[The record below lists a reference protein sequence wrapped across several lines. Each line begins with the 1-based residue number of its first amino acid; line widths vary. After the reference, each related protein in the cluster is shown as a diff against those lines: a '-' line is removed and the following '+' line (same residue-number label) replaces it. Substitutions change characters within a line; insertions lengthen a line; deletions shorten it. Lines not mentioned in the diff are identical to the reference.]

1 MIKNALLSIAFIA
14 GISGFVISMYNH
26 DTKLVYIEMGK
37 VYNEFSLSKELNKGL
52 EDVFKKRK
60 LVIDSLY
67 EDLRKQ
73 TQELKFLEKKTI
85 NDVKRVAKLE
95 EEYYYKQQEFE
106 KQNQTTSAECD
117 AKIWNQIN
125 QYIKD
130 YGKSHDYTFMLGA
143 NGNGNV
149 MYASESKNVTQ
160 DVIQYINNRYNGTIN
175 P

>member
-1 MIKNALLSIAFIA
+1 MIKNALLGIAFVA
-14 GISGFVISMYNH
+14 GIAGFVISMYNH

-52 EDVFKKRK
+52 EEVFKKRK
-60 LVIDSLY
+60 AVIDSLF
-67 EDLRKQ
+67 EDLRMQ
-73 TQELKFLEKKTI
+73 TQALKFQEKKTLE
-85 NDVKRVAKLE
+85 DVKRVAKLE
-95 EEYYYKQQEFE
+95 EDYYYKQQEFE
-106 KQNQTTSAECD
+106 KQNQSTTAESD

-143 NGNGNV
+143 NGDGNV
-149 MYASESKNVTQ
+149 MYAAESKNVTK